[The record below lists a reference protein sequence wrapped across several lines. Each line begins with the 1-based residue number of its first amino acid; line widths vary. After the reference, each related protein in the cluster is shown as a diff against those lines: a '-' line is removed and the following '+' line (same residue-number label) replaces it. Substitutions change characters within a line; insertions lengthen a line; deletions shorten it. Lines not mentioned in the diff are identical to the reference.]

1 MQRPSQITAAYSKK
15 SMRGTEN
22 IRTSPL
28 NTTIRI
34 PRISVFTS
42 VLVALTCFLVSCDV
56 PQYGPVLDPVLRKLK
71 FRVAEITAEYPAR
84 LDRYDVL
91 FLHAL
96 SKSPTETEIRD
107 IQNFVNTG
115 GTLIV
120 AGDDET
126 LADLYLAY
134 GLELQKLTKRM
145 IFSQRMPEEALFP
158 ENPVDEIRTA
168 TDMAIEPFGREV
180 AVLFAR
186 ENDAAIV
193 TLRDGEGRA
202 YFIASDYMFTRDG
215 LRYVGNAAF
224 LYNLMSTLPHNA
236 HIGLAE
242 RRYYTRETKP
252 PHPFMALV
260 FRTPGGLAAVYIC
273 FMVFVFLVLRGRRFG
288 RPLDADE
295 RNRRL
300 SSEYVHAMTALYQK
314 GNTRLDILK
323 HIREKFRADLAARW
337 RVNPNVDTDTFL
349 EELTSRGAVDEDNQL
364 THLMM
369 DLEAS
374 AGMSEARLRDLAHRV
389 EAYRELAKINPT
401 TIKRH
406 IHI

>member
-1 MQRPSQITAAYSKK
+1 MAI
-15 SMRGTEN
+15 
-22 IRTSPL
+22 
-28 NTTIRI
+28 
-34 PRISVFTS
+34 
-42 VLVALTCFLVSCDV
+42 LVTFACFLVSCDA
-56 PQYGPVLDPVLRKLK
+56 PRYGPVLDQILRKLK

-107 IQNFVNTG
+107 IQDFVNTG

-126 LADLYLAY
+126 LADLYVAY
-134 GLELQKLTKRM
+134 GLELQELTKRM

-158 ENPVDEIRTA
+158 ENPVDEIRAA
-168 TDMAIEPFGREV
+168 TDMAIEPFGREA
-180 AVLFAR
+180 AVLFASG
-186 ENDAAIV
+186 NDAAIV
-193 TLRDGEGRA
+193 TLRSGEGRA

-215 LRYVGNAAF
+215 LRYGGNAAF

-252 PHPFMALV
+252 PDPFMALV

-273 FMVFVFLVLRGRRFG
+273 LTLFVFLLLRGRRFG
-288 RPLDADE
+288 RPLDAQQK
-295 RNRRL
+295 NRRL

-314 GNTRLDILK
+314 GDTRMDILR
-323 HIREKFRADLAARW
+323 HIREKFKTDLATRW
-337 RVNPNVDTDTFL
+337 RVNPNVDTATFL
-349 EELTSRGAVDEDNQL
+349 EELTSRGAIDEDNQL
-364 THLMM
+364 TNLIT
-369 DLEAS
+369 DLEAPAS
-374 AGMSEARLRDLAHRV
+374 ISEARLRDLAHRV
-389 EAYRELAKINPT
+389 EAYRDLAKIDRRKSLN
-401 TIKRH
+401 
-406 IHI
+406 